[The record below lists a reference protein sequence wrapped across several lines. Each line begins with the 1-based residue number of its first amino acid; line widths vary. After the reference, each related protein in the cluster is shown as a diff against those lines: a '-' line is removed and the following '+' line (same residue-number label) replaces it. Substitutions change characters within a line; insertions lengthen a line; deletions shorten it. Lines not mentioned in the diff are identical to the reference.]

1 MWVRREIAL
10 DPRSRG
16 FHLITGEVV
25 AALPELSGVRVGL
38 LHVFIRHTSASLS
51 LNENASPGVRADME
65 SWADAAVPESF
76 PAWTHTSEGPDDMPA
91 HVKSGLFGHAVS
103 VPVANGRLDVGTWQG
118 IHLGEHRDRAGSRR
132 LTLTLWGE

>member
-10 DPRSRG
+10 EPRSRG

-25 AALPELSGVRVGL
+25 AALPEISEVRVGL

-51 LNENASPGVRADME
+51 LNENASPGVRTDME
-65 SWADAAVPESF
+65 SWANAAIPEAF

-91 HVKSGLFGHAVS
+91 HVKSALFGHAVS
-103 VPVANGRLDVGTWQG
+103 VPVGDGRLDVGTW
-118 IHLGEHRDRAGSRR
+118 
-132 LTLTLWGE
+132 